1 MGIIPTVKLNNGVE
15 MPELGFGVAALG
27 NGQEFRRAMDS
38 ALENGY
44 RMFDT
49 APFYENEAETGDVL
63 RNCGIKR
70 EELFIT
76 TKLPNACH
84 AYEDTVKA
92 YDAALKNMGLDYID
106 LFLIHFPVPSVGKY
120 HEAWRAMEK
129 LYEDGRVRAIGVSN
143 FQEKHLNKVFEI
155 GHIVPQVN
163 ELECNPYLTVR
174 PLCNFCRD
182 KGIRVVNWFPL
193 GGPRNPLVPYPV
205 EDYKVLIDDPVMI
218 KIGEKYGKSAAQVA
232 LRWAV
237 QNDITPIP
245 KSSNPVRIRQN
256 MEIFDF
262 TMSEGE
268 LAEVDALNHD
278 RRLGPEPDLFDDMT
292 MG

>member
-1 MGIIPTVKLNNGVE
+1 MAIIPTVKLNNGVE
-15 MPELGFGVAALG
+15 MPQLGFGVAGLG
-27 NGQEFRRAMDS
+27 NGPEFRAALDN

-49 APFYENEAETGDVL
+49 APFYENEAETGELL
-63 RNCGIKR
+63 RSCGVKR
-70 EELFIT
+70 EELFIV

-84 AYEDTVKA
+84 AYEDTLKA
-92 YDAALKNMGLDYID
+92 FEAARKNMGLDYID
-106 LFLIHFPVPSVGKY
+106 QFLIHFPVPSVGKY

-129 LYEDGRVRAIGVSN
+129 LYRDGVVRSIGVSN
-143 FQEKHLNKVFEI
+143 FQEKHLNKILET
-155 GHIVPQVN
+155 GTIVPQVN
-163 ELECNPYLTVR
+163 ELECNPYLSVR
-174 PLCNFCRD
+174 PLRQFCAE

-193 GGPRNPLVPYPV
+193 GGPRNPLVPYPT
-205 EDYKVLIDDPVMI
+205 DDFKVLIDDPVMI
-218 KIGEKYGKSAAQVA
+218 EIGAAHGKTSAQVA

-245 KSSNPVRIRQN
+245 KSANPARIRQN
-256 MEIFDF
+256 TEIFDF
-262 TMSEGE
+262 VLTDEEM
-268 LAEVDALNHD
+268 ARIDALDHD